1 MTTEWAKVRRPV
13 AERLMAEPAKVDR
26 LRGKRSRPAPK
37 KSVAWEGAEVPRF
50 AKNSPKQNAPI
61 QQGLEALLGQI
72 KQEGALWRDVA
83 KSTRLEYERN
93 YEQLLKGWEMGLA
106 RKKTRYKMRAAGI
119 YMMRKELKAIAREAK
134 EILRSGIKGDLT
146 QSQVNKAYGDKIAQG
161 VKLLHKLRDFEK
173 LPWDQIADPKAHY
186 HQADHKQK
194 PATDEQLEKFY
205 AAAKRSSFKEAFL
218 ICEFSGVRPEEL
230 GNGVRVEL
238 TKIDGAVALRFHV
251 ESAKCDGKN
260 KGLDLRTIEVKAPK
274 DASNSVKE
282 RYKQLA
288 TIVATQG
295 KKNGYIY
302 RVEPTAKQTA
312 GQRIT
317 NAFKTTAKA
326 ADVDMA
332 AYSMRHRFSAQVKQA
347 NKGDAVAVA
356 LAMGHQS
363 TETQRHYARANRSK
377 GVSPVQITGINVI
390 GTQIRG
396 AISRAG
402 PPSHVVEK
410 VQIEK
415 SISSRSFSPKMLK
428 SKRL

>member
-1 MTTEWAKVRRPV
+1 MT
-13 AERLMAEPAKVDR
+13 DR
-26 LRGKRSRPAPK
+26 IPLKRALI
-37 KSVAWEGAEVPRF
+37 SVSDKTGVLEF
-50 AKNSPKQNAPI
+50 A
-61 QQGLEALLGQI
+61 QGLA
-72 KQEGALWRDVA
+72 
-83 KSTRLEYERN
+83 
-93 YEQLLKGWEMGLA
+93 
-106 RKKTRYKMRAAGI
+106 
-119 YMMRKELKAIAREAK
+119 
-134 EILRSGIKGDLT
+134 
-146 QSQVNKAYGDKIAQG
+146 AQG

-332 AYSMRHRFSAQVKQA
+332 AYSIDRKS
-347 NKGDAVAVA
+347 
-356 LAMGHQS
+356 
-363 TETQRHYARANRSK
+363 
-377 GVSPVQITGINVI
+377 
-390 GTQIRG
+390 
-396 AISRAG
+396 
-402 PPSHVVEK
+402 VV
-410 VQIEK
+410 
-415 SISSRSFSPKMLK
+415 
-428 SKRL
+428 